1 MRRVKQYRPA
11 VLVLVPLAAS
21 CGFKPLEDRTSDAAV
36 QMDAAADL
44 CTPMMTACDGRV
56 VKTCGDDQHWN
67 PSLDRTCDFT
77 CDQGACVGASNVP
90 LADVATCDSNAPLLA
105 PPPGA
110 VVTISAAGGTHLD
123 CSPSCGAPGVTRID
137 AVKKYPT
144 PAPGLSLFC
153 LSKISLTGATQLA
166 VASGGGPTEAI
177 AFVVDDTV
185 DIASIVSLDGG
196 AAGSGSSGGHGGP
209 GGYDGATLTSDN
221 GHDGGGPCHGKG
233 GSHDGPTFTD
243 DWSGG
248 GGGGGG
254 NSTVGG
260 FGGTGSCVDG
270 DHHGQGGDD
279 GGVCGNPNLVP
290 LVGGSGGGGGG
301 DATVNG
307 PYGYAGGGGGGAL
320 QISARRSIAISGA
333 VSARGGAG
341 YGTSSVDGGGGG
353 GAGGGLL
360 FEAPMIAITGQ
371 VIVDGGNGGISGSG
385 PGGIGA
391 SGGNIAA
398 SGLSYSANGQ
408 GGSGGG
414 GGGGRI
420 RIVSGGNGTC
430 ASGVS
435 PNTSCSTSV
444 LVSVP

>member
-1 MRRVKQYRPA
+1 MRRVKQYWPA
-11 VLVLVPLAAS
+11 VLVIVTS
-21 CGFKPLEDRTSDAAV
+21 CGFTPAQGTASDGA
-36 QMDAAADL
+36 MPGDAIADT

-56 VKTCGDDQHWN
+56 VKTCGDDHHWS
-67 PSLDRTCDFT
+67 PMLDRTCDFT
-77 CDQGACVGASNVP
+77 CDQGACVAASNVP
-90 LADVATCDSNAPLLA
+90 LPDVATCDGTAPLLA

-123 CSPSCGAPGVTRID
+123 CSPNCGTPGVTRID
-137 AVKKYPT
+137 ATKKYMM

-153 LSKISLTGATQLA
+153 LAKISLTGATQLS
-166 VASGGGPTEAI
+166 VATGGGPTEAI

-185 DIASIVSLDGG
+185 DISSIVSFDGG
-196 AAGSGSSGGHGGP
+196 AAGSGAPGGHAGP
-209 GGYDGATLTSDN
+209 GGFDGATLTSDN
-221 GHDGGGPCHGKG
+221 GHDGQGPCHGKG
-233 GSHDGPTFTD
+233 GSHSGPTFTD

-248 GGGGGG
+248 GGGGAG
-254 NSTVGG
+254 NATVGG
-260 FGGTGSCVDG
+260 FGGNGSCVDG

-279 GGVCGNPNLVP
+279 GGVCGNASLVP

-320 QISARRSIAISGA
+320 QISARRSISISGA

-360 FEAPMIAITGQ
+360 FEAPMITVTGQ
-371 VIVDGGNGGISGSG
+371 LIVDGGNGGISGSG

-391 SGGNIAA
+391 SGGSIAA

-420 RIVSGGNGTC
+420 RIAGGNATC
-430 ASGVS
+430 TSGVS
-435 PNTSCSTSV
+435 PNTSCSTSA
-444 LVSVP
+444 LVPVP

>member
-1 MRRVKQYRPA
+1 MRCVKQYWPA
-11 VLVLVPLAAS
+11 FFVLAGCS
-21 CGFKPLEDRTSDAAV
+21 FKPIEEHTTDAGV
-36 QMDAAADL
+36 VADTITDD

-56 VKTCGDDQHWN
+56 VKTCGDDRHWN
-67 PSLDRTCDFT
+67 PSLDRQCDFT
-77 CDQGACVGASNVP
+77 CDHGACVGTSNVP

-105 PPPGA
+105 PPAGA
-110 VVTISAAGGTHLD
+110 VVSISASGGTHLD
-123 CSPSCGAPGVTRID
+123 CSPNCGTPGVTRID
-137 AVKKYPT
+137 AVKKYAA

-153 LSKISLTGATQLA
+153 LSKISLTGATQLG
-166 VASGGGPTEAI
+166 VAGGGGPSEAI

-209 GGYDGATLTSDN
+209 GGYDGAALSS
-221 GHDGGGPCHGKG
+221 GGGGDGKGPCHGKG
-233 GSHDGPTFTD
+233 GSNDGPAVFGD

-248 GGGGGG
+248 GGGGAG
-254 NSTVGG
+254 NATVGG
-260 FGGTGSCVDG
+260 FGGNGSCVDG

-279 GGVCGNPNLVP
+279 GGVCGNATLVP

-301 DATVNG
+301 DATING

-320 QISARRSIAISGA
+320 QISARRSITISGA

-353 GAGGGLL
+353 GAGGGFL

-371 VIVDGGNGGISGSG
+371 LIVDGGNGGISGSG
-385 PGGIGA
+385 PGGVGA
-391 SGGNIAA
+391 SGGSIAA
-398 SGLSYSANGQ
+398 SGLSYAANGQ
-408 GGSGGG
+408 GGGGGG

-420 RIVSGGNGTC
+420 RIVGGGNATC
-430 ASGVS
+430 TSGVS

-444 LVSVP
+444 LVAVP

>member
-1 MRRVKQYRPA
+1 MRRVKQYWPA
-11 VLVLVPLAAS
+11 ILTIATS
-21 CGFKPLEDRTSDAAV
+21 CGFKPQQDLASDAAP
-36 QMDAAADL
+36 QIDAIADT

-67 PSLDRTCDFT
+67 PALDRTCDFT
-77 CDQGACVGASNVP
+77 CDRGACVGASNVP
-90 LADVATCDSNAPLLA
+90 LADVATCDGTAPLLA

-110 VVTISAAGGTHLD
+110 VVTLSSAGGTHLD
-123 CSPSCGAPGVTRID
+123 CSPNCGAPGVTRID
-137 AVKKYPT
+137 ANKKYAT

-153 LSKISLTGATQLA
+153 LAKISLTGATQLS

-185 DIASIVSLDGG
+185 DISSIVSFDGG
-196 AAGSGSSGGHGGP
+196 AAGSGSAGGHAGP

-221 GHDGGGPCHGKG
+221 GHDGQGPCHGKG
-233 GSHDGPTFTD
+233 GTHDGPTFGD

-254 NSTVGG
+254 NATVGG
-260 FGGTGSCVDG
+260 FGGNGACVDG

-279 GGVCGNPNLVP
+279 GGVCGNASLVP

-301 DATVNG
+301 DATING

-320 QISARRSIAISGA
+320 QISSRTSISISGA

-341 YGTSSVDGGGGG
+341 YGTMSVDGGGGG

-360 FEAPMIAITGQ
+360 FEAPMIAVTGQ
-371 VIVDGGNGGISGSG
+371 LIVDGGNGGISGSG

-391 SGGNIAA
+391 SGGSIAA

-420 RIVSGGNGTC
+420 RIVGGNATC
-430 ASGVS
+430 TSGVS

>member
-1 MRRVKQYRPA
+1 MRRVMQYWPA
-11 VLVLVPLAAS
+11 ILLIASS
-21 CGFKPLEDRTSDAAV
+21 CGFKPQQETASDAASPI
-36 QMDAAADL
+36 DAIADT

-67 PSLDRTCDFT
+67 PALDRTCDFT

-90 LADVATCDSNAPLLA
+90 LADIATCDGTAPLLA
-105 PPPGA
+105 PPAGA
-110 VVTISAAGGTHLD
+110 VVTLSSAGGTHLD
-123 CSPSCGAPGVTRID
+123 CSPNCGAAGVTRID
-137 AVKKYPT
+137 AKKKYTT
-144 PAPGLSLFC
+144 PALSLFC
-153 LSKISLTGATQLA
+153 FSKISLTGAAQLS

-185 DIASIVSLDGG
+185 DISSIVSFDGG
-196 AAGSGSSGGHGGP
+196 AAGSGSAGGHAGP
-209 GGYDGATLTSDN
+209 GGYDGATLTADN
-221 GHDGGGPCHGKG
+221 GHDGQGPCHGKG
-233 GSHDGPTFTD
+233 GTHDGPTFAD

-248 GGGGGG
+248 GGGGAG
-254 NSTVGG
+254 NATVGG
-260 FGGTGSCVDG
+260 FGGNGSCVDG

-279 GGVCGNPNLVP
+279 GGVCGNASLVP

-320 QISARRSIAISGA
+320 QISARHSISISGA

-341 YGTSSVDGGGGG
+341 YGTMSVDGGGGG

-360 FEAPMIAITGQ
+360 FEAPMIAVTGQ
-371 VIVDGGNGGISGSG
+371 LIVDGGNGGLSGSG

-391 SGGNIAA
+391 TGGSIAA

-408 GGSGGG
+408 GGGGGG

-420 RIVSGGNGTC
+420 RIVGGNATC
-430 ASGVS
+430 TSGVS
-435 PNTSCSTSV
+435 PNTSCSTSA
-444 LVSVP
+444 LPAVP

>member
-1 MRRVKQYRPA
+1 MRRVKQYGPA
-11 VLVLVPLAAS
+11 VLAFLTS
-21 CGFKPLEDRTSDAAV
+21 CGFSPAQVSTDASVAI
-36 QMDAAADL
+36 DAIADT
-44 CTPMMTACDGRV
+44 CTPAMTACDGRV

-67 PSLDRTCDFT
+67 PSLDRVCDFT
-77 CDQGACVGASNVP
+77 CDHGTCVGASNVP
-90 LADVATCDSNAPLLA
+90 LADVATCDANAPLLA

-110 VVTISAAGGTHLD
+110 VVSISAAGGTHLD
-123 CSPSCGAPGVTRID
+123 CSPNCGVPGVTRID
-137 AVKKYPT
+137 ATKKYAT

-153 LSKISLTGATQLA
+153 LAKITLTGATQLG

-185 DIASIVSLDGG
+185 DIGSIVSLDGG
-196 AAGSGSSGGHGGP
+196 AAGSGTDGGHGGP
-209 GGYDGATLTSDN
+209 GGYDGAPLSSD
-221 GHDGGGPCHGKG
+221 DGLDGKGPCHGKG
-233 GSHDGPTFTD
+233 GANDGPAVFGSD
-243 DWSGG
+243 YSGG
-248 GGGGGG
+248 GGGGAG
-254 NSTVGG
+254 NATVGG
-260 FGGTGSCVDG
+260 FGGQGSCVDG

-279 GGVCGNPNLVP
+279 GGVCGNETLVP

-301 DATVNG
+301 DATSNG

-341 YGTSSVDGGGGG
+341 FGTSSIDGGGGG

-360 FEAPMIAITGQ
+360 FEAPMISITGQ
-371 VIVDGGNGGISGSG
+371 LVVDGGNGGISGSG
-385 PGGIGA
+385 TGGTGA
-391 SGGNIAA
+391 SGGSIAA

-420 RIVSGGNGTC
+420 RIVGGNATC
-430 ASGVS
+430 ASDVS
-435 PNTSCSTSV
+435 PIPACSTSV